1 MKLQALTLRTLIL
14 VLYGAGLR
22 LSEVLHLKLTDAHL
36 QDSLLTIRESK
47 FYKTRLVPIGPHL
60 KKALSAYAEK
70 RCHSASLN
78 PDSFF
83 FVTRDGECVT
93 RQIAERSFD
102 RLRNRA
108 GVHRN
113 DGARYQPRLHD
124 LRHSFAVHRLVSW
137 YRQGADVQRLLPQL
151 STYLGHVHVASTQH
165 YLTMT
170 PELLQEASLRFELYA
185 MGGPNHG

>member
-1 MKLQALTLRTLIL
+1 
-14 VLYGAGLR
+14 
-22 LSEVLHLKLTDAHL
+22 
-36 QDSLLTIRESK
+36 
-47 FYKTRLVPIGPHL
+47 
-60 KKALSAYAEK
+60 
-70 RCHSASLN
+70 
-78 PDSFF
+78 
-83 FVTRDGECVT
+83 
-93 RQIAERSFD
+93 
-102 RLRNRA
+102 
-108 GVHRN
+108 VHRN